1 MKKIILSC
9 LTVFA
14 ITSCVP
20 QKQHQELENSYYKA
34 LDEQSNTSK
43 ELTLANLKIENLE
56 KDLART
62 KSELYIKDTALANSQ
77 SMIRASQKEHETNF
91 QELYSALNSS
101 GEKSKLFYT
110 QLNEKEKQVGDLTQK
125 VKDLDAKIDA
135 KDTEI
140 FNLKRQ
146 LLTYEI
152 NQKVSDATATPAKAP
167 TKTTTPT
174 KTTGTK
180 K

>member
-77 SMIRASQKEHETNF
+77 SMIRASQKEHETNL

-152 NQKVSDATATPAKAP
+152 NQKVSDATATTAKAP
-167 TKTTTPT
+167 TKTTPPT
-174 KTTGTK
+174 KTTSTK

>member
-1 MKKIILSC
+1 MKKIVLC
-9 LTVFA
+9 CFALFA
-14 ITSCVP
+14 IASCVP
-20 QKQHQELENSYYKA
+20 QKQHQELEANYYKA
-34 LDEQSNTSK
+34 LDDQSNTSK

-56 KDLART
+56 KDLAKT
-62 KSELYIKDTALANSQ
+62 KSELYIKDTALSNAQ
-77 SMIRASQKEHETNF
+77 SMIRMAQKEHDTNL

-110 QLNEKEKQVGDLTQK
+110 QLNEKEKQVADLTQ
-125 VKDLDAKIDA
+125 

-146 LLTYEI
+146 ILTQEI
-152 NQKVSDATATPAKAP
+152 NQKVSEATATPP
-167 TKTTTPT
+167 KTTTPA
-174 KTTGTK
+174 KTGTK

>member
-1 MKKIILSC
+1 MKKIVLSC

-20 QKQHQELENSYYKA
+20 QKQYQELEGNYYKA
-34 LDEQSNTSK
+34 LDEQSNTAK
-43 ELTLANLKIENLE
+43 ELTLANLKVENLE
-56 KDLART
+56 KNLEYS
-62 KSELYIKDTALANSQ
+62 KNELYRKDTALSNAQ
-77 SMIRASQKEHETNF
+77 AMIRASQQEHDTNL

-110 QLNEKEKQVGDLTQK
+110 QLNEKEKQVTELTQK
-125 VKDLDAKIDA
+125 VTDFEEKIDA

-146 LLTYEI
+146 ILTLEI
-152 NQKVSDATATPAKAP
+152 NQKVSEAKAEPAK
-167 TKTTTPT
+167 KTS
-174 KTTGTK
+174 TK

>member
-14 ITSCVP
+14 LTSCVP
-20 QKQHQELENSYYKA
+20 QKQFQELENNYYKA
-34 LDEQSNTSK
+34 LDDQSSTSK
-43 ELTLANLKIENLE
+43 DLTLANLRIENLE
-56 KDLART
+56 KDLERT
-62 KSELYIKDTALANSQ
+62 KKELYAKDTALVNTQRIIKAT
-77 SMIRASQKEHETNF
+77 QKEYDSSM

-110 QLNEKEKQVGDLTQK
+110 QLNDKEKQVADLTQK
-125 VKDLDAKIDA
+125 VKDLDAKLDA

-140 FNLKRQ
+140 FNLKKQ
-146 LLTYEI
+146 ILTMEI
-152 NQKVSDATATPAKAP
+152 NQKVSAATSTPAPPTPAK
-167 TKTTTPT
+167 TPA

>member
-14 ITSCVP
+14 IASCVP

-34 LDEQSNTSK
+34 LDDQSNTSK
-43 ELTLANLKIENLE
+43 DLTLANLKIETLE
-56 KDLART
+56 KDLAKA
-62 KSELYIKDTALANSQ
+62 KSELYIKDTALTNALNLNK
-77 SMIRASQKEHETNF
+77 ITQKEHDSNL

-110 QLNEKEKQVGDLTQK
+110 QLNEKEKQVTDLTQK
-125 VKDLDAKIDA
+125 VKDLEAKIDA

-146 LLTYEI
+146 ILTQEI
-152 NQKVSDATATPAKAP
+152 NQKVSEATATPAKTA
-167 TKTTTPT
+167 TKTTTPA
-174 KTTGTK
+174 KTTATK

>member
-1 MKKIILSC
+1 MKKIVLCC

-14 ITSCVP
+14 IASCVP
-20 QKQHQELENSYYKA
+20 QKQHQELEANYYKA
-34 LDEQSNTSK
+34 LDDQANTSK
-43 ELTLANLKIENLE
+43 DLTLANLKIENLE
-56 KDLART
+56 KDLERT
-62 KSELYIKDTALANSQ
+62 KRELYIRDTALSNAQ
-77 SMIRASQKEHETNF
+77 SMIRISQKEHDTNL

-110 QLNEKEKQVGDLTQK
+110 QLNEKEKQVTELTQK
-125 VKDLDAKIDA
+125 LKDMEAKIDQ

-146 LLTYEI
+146 ILTQEI
-152 NQKVSDATATPAKAP
+152 NQKVSEATATPPKTVTP
-167 TKTTTPT
+167 VKPKTTT
-174 KTTGTK
+174 K

>member
-1 MKKIILSC
+1 MKKIVLSC

-20 QKQHQELENSYYKA
+20 QKQYQDLENNYYKA
-34 LDEQSNTSK
+34 LDDQSNTSK
-43 ELTLANLKIENLE
+43 DLTLANLKIENLE
-56 KDLART
+56 KEMELS
-62 KSELYIKDTALANSQ
+62 KNELYRKDTALSNTQA
-77 SMIRASQKEHETNF
+77 MIKQVQKEHDSNL

-101 GEKSKLFYT
+101 GEKSKLFYN
-110 QLNEKEKQVGDLTQK
+110 QLNEKETLVNDLTQK
-125 VKDLDAKIDA
+125 VKDLEAQIDA

-146 LLTYEI
+146 ILTLEI
-152 NQKVSDATATPAKAP
+152 NQKVSEATATPAK
-167 TKTTTPT
+167 KTTT
-174 KTTGTK
+174 K

>member
-1 MKKIILSC
+1 MKKIVLSC

-20 QKQHQELENSYYKA
+20 QKQYQDLENNYYKA
-34 LDEQSNTSK
+34 LDDQSNTSK
-43 ELTLANLKIENLE
+43 DLTLANLKIENLE
-56 KDLART
+56 KDMELA
-62 KSELYIKDTALANSQ
+62 KNELYRKDTALSNAQ
-77 SMIRASQKEHETNF
+77 AMIKQAQKEHDTNL

-101 GEKSKLFYT
+101 GEKSKLFYN
-110 QLNEKEKQVGDLTQK
+110 QLSEKEKLANDLSQK
-125 VKDLDAKIDA
+125 VKDLEEQIDA

-146 LLTYEI
+146 ILTLEI
-152 NQKVSDATATPAKAP
+152 NQKVSEATATPAK
-167 TKTTTPT
+167 KTTT
-174 KTTGTK
+174 K